1 MRAIVL
7 SLLLC
12 ACSAR
17 STETPDKLVTRC
29 PPHHSFDGRA
39 CRKLGEKRQALRSG
53 MRELT
58 AFRPDRAL
66 VLLGAAKREG
76 PYRHADHVALYQS
89 LGIAHAYRGEE
100 QAALAAFAMLL
111 ALSPGHAISYTL
123 SPRATFLFE
132 RARRDAKEPPEIRVS
147 WPRDLEVSEPVPI
160 ELEVVS
166 DPPQVLRRARLYA
179 RKKGSRSFLYSDL
192 DLPRAGAYRRIVL
205 PPIAP
210 DSEQNETLE
219 LMITVYD
226 ARGNETLLW
235 GTPKRPR
242 SLPLRY
248 DPPTPWY
255 ENWWVWGIA
264 GTLAAIGTG
273 VGVFFA
279 TQDPPD
285 HVDGTFHVE

>member
-1 MRAIVL
+1 MRALAL
-7 SLLLC
+7 SLVLC

-29 PPHHSFDGRA
+29 PPHHSYDGRV
-39 CRKLGEKRQALRSG
+39 CRKLGTKRGALTGG
-53 MRELT
+53 MRELA
-58 AFRPDRAL
+58 AFRPDRA
-66 VLLGAAKREG
+66 VGLLGAAKREG
-76 PYRHADHVALYQS
+76 PYRHSDHVALYQS

-123 SPRATFLFE
+123 SQRATFLFE
-132 RARRDAKEPPEIRVS
+132 RARREAREPPEIRVS
-147 WPRDLEVSEPVPI
+147 WPRDLRTSEPVPI
-160 ELEVVS
+160 ELEVVN
-166 DPPQVLRRARLYA
+166 DPPRLLRRARLYA
-179 RKKGSRSFLYSDL
+179 RKRGSQGFVYSDL

-205 PPIAP
+205 PALAP
-210 DSEQNETLE
+210 ESERNETLE
-219 LMITVYD
+219 LMLTVYD
-226 ARGNETLLW
+226 TRGNETLLW
-235 GTPKRPR
+235 GTPRRPR
-242 SLPLRY
+242 SIPLRY

-264 GTLAAIGTG
+264 GTVAAVATG

-285 HVDGTFHVE
+285 RVDGTFRVE